1 MTTRTGFFP
10 SATTV
15 AACVGLGVTA
25 YDAGLS
31 AGLAQ
36 NGNIVVAPGY
46 PVAGYYG
53 WGFGHGFGF
62 FGFLGGLLFLFLL
75 IALIRAAF
83 GGPRRGWGGGWGG
96 GHGHGWYPGGWRDE
110 QGRTWEDRARE
121 AHDAWLL
128 TDFRR
133 SDPIALGV
141 LNLDNRAEGFGSRR
155 WFYLL
160 PARGQPQ
167 KLLHAIEPTMLDAVP
182 GAASL
187 YSSWRT
193 RDHLTSLGWRR
204 KVLYSGGQR
213 VSPRRAFIGGHR
225 S

>member
-1 MTTRTGFFP
+1 MNGRTIARVLLLVVLIAG
-10 SATTV
+10 AI
-15 AACVGLGVTA
+15 GLGVTA

-31 AGLAQ
+31 AGVAQ
-36 NGNIVVAPGY
+36 NGNVVVAPGY

-121 AHDAWLL
+121 AHDAW
-128 TDFRR
+128 
-133 SDPIALGV
+133 
-141 LNLDNRAEGFGSRR
+141 
-155 WFYLL
+155 
-160 PARGQPQ
+160 
-167 KLLHAIEPTMLDAVP
+167 H
-182 GAASL
+182 
-187 YSSWRT
+187 
-193 RDHLTSLGWRR
+193 RDHPDDPNRPDRPAAG
-204 KVLYSGGQR
+204 
-213 VSPRRAFIGGHR
+213 
-225 S
+225 